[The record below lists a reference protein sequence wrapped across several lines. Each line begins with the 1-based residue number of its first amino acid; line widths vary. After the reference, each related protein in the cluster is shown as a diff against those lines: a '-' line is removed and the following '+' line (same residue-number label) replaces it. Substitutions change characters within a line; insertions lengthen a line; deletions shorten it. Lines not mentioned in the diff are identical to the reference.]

1 MLGYKYRVFNSYFAY
16 NNPVILADTCTI
28 RHLSF
33 TVSVDVS
40 YQTWNVPIPCKCFYS
55 LNYQNWNDFIN
66 FITL

>member
-40 YQTWNVPIPCKCFYS
+40 YQT
-55 LNYQNWNDFIN
+55 
-66 FITL
+66 